1 MKMEFSPYLLVK
13 KLVVKG
19 VGSSY
24 EAVFQKGLNV
34 IWGDMDCGKSSIL
47 NLIDYCLGGSN
58 SNLLYEEMLARGRSA
73 QLEVDLSGT
82 ICTFERSISHA
93 ESAIRVY
100 MCGLDEIENAFP
112 MLMSGSSTQEMPDG
126 WVSDFILDSLGV
138 AKVSIKESR
147 YRDDSGSD
155 RLSFRDLMKLL
166 YLKQTKVGADSLLNY
181 GNNALFNK
189 NVEVQKFVY
198 NIHDNKIAG
207 LDKELGVE
215 ASELSK
221 LKASQAAVSKF
232 LADVKLS
239 MQATSENDLQLVEVD
254 LQELE
259 ESGEALKRDYQ
270 FATDLALSMAEDISG
285 LKSEL
290 SKKRNTI
297 DDNLRKYKSF
307 TSLRST
313 YQNDL
318 ECLKVSK
325 VTRENISIDKLKE
338 HELSCPLCRSKISI
352 SSDYLKTDVIDS
364 EITSIKNRASGVQSM
379 LDKIWGENKQLTQEA
394 DQISASLNKMSV
406 EFDSLNIE
414 NISALLKSIEAVER
428 QKVELRVSIAQ
439 FKRDISINIKY
450 DDLSKKIE
458 SKESVISRLKL
469 SIKIAQEALVGL
481 DSVVDTLSGI
491 FRFYVRHSGLQ
502 NVRDIYFDKKF
513 IPHFRGMSYYNHS
526 SGGVRTITSILSFA
540 ARLKFL
546 LKEPGNLPTFLMV
559 DTPGQ
564 NIGRNVRD
572 DEDSEFSDPVVY
584 DNIFRRFV
592 SICTYA
598 KRKSR
603 ICQIIVVDN
612 DLPKFLVEGK
622 HFHLVKRFSKHGS
635 VFEKGLINDY

>member
-1 MKMEFSPYLLVK
+1 MEFSPYLLVR
-13 KLVVKG
+13 KLIVKG
-19 VGSSY
+19 VDSSY
-24 EAVFQKGLNV
+24 EAVFKKGLNV

-47 NLIDYCLGGSN
+47 NLIDYCLGGNN
-58 SNLLYEEMLARGRSA
+58 SNLLYEEISAKGRSA
-73 QLEVDLSGT
+73 QLEIDLSGT
-82 ICTFERSISHA
+82 ICTFERSIFHA
-93 ESAIRVY
+93 ESAIKVY
-100 MCGLDEIENAFP
+100 MCNLDETENAFP

-126 WVSDFILDSLGV
+126 WVSDFILDSLGI

-147 YRDDSGSD
+147 YRDDAGSD

-166 YLKQTKVGADSLLNY
+166 YLKQTKVGADSLLNH

-189 NVEVQKFVY
+189 NIEVQKFVY

-207 LDKELGVE
+207 LDKELAGE
-215 ASELSK
+215 ASELNK
-221 LKASQAAVSKF
+221 LKAAQAAVSKF
-232 LADVKLS
+232 LADVKVS
-239 MQATSENDLQLVEVD
+239 MQAASEDDLQLVEDD
-254 LQELE
+254 LQTLE
-259 ESGEALKRDYQ
+259 ESGEELKGDYQ
-270 FATDLALSMAEDISG
+270 FATDLALSMAEDIAG

-290 SKKRNTI
+290 AKKRNAI

-307 TSLRST
+307 TSLKST

-325 VTRENISIDKLKE
+325 VTRDNISIDKLKE
-338 HELSCPLCRSKISI
+338 HELSCPLCRSSIPI
-352 SSDYLKTDVIDS
+352 SSDYLEADVIDS
-364 EITSIKNRASGVQSM
+364 EITSIKNRASGVQLM
-379 LDKIWGENKQLTQEA
+379 LDRIWNENRQLAQDA
-394 DQISASLNKMSV
+394 DNISVSLNNVSV

-414 NISALLKSIEAVER
+414 NISALLKSIETIER
-428 QKVELRVSIAQ
+428 QKVELRVRIAQ
-439 FKRDISINIKY
+439 YKRDISISSKY

-481 DSVVDTLSGI
+481 DSVVETLSGI

-502 NVRDIYFDKKF
+502 NVRDVYFDKKF
-513 IPHFRGMSYYNHS
+513 IPHFREMSYYNHS
-526 SGGVRTITSILSFA
+526 SGGVRTIASILSFA

-546 LKEPGNLPTFLMV
+546 LTAPGNLPTFLMV

-584 DNIFRRFV
+584 DKIFRRFI
-592 SICTYA
+592 SICVYA
-598 KRKSR
+598 KRKKR

-612 DLPKFLVEGK
+612 DLPKFLVEGR